1 MMLRIRCTAL
11 AISSLLVCAH
21 PSAAQRPPQTS
32 MTLRGVVLGAETSEP
47 LGFSIVTLIPN
58 VGRQFTDQ
66 RGVFRFSEVPAGI
79 YLLSVRQIGYTP
91 LDTQLVINENVPP
104 ILTLILRHLAVE
116 LPAITVTGRATCTQ
130 PGAPNPAIT
139 PALAS
144 VFGQLVENA
153 RRLELLADSHPF
165 RFRLERRFREVN
177 RRGDSLGA
185 LVDTLELDH
194 NEVRRRYR
202 PGLIVAPGAGP
213 WQGLLVV
220 TLASLHELGDS
231 AFHQNHCFRLAGLD
245 TIEGETLVRIDFEPV
260 DGLRAPDIA
269 GSAYL
274 DSVTYG
280 LRYTETLLTRPQ
292 RSRIPNISTLVA
304 RTRFTDIAP
313 GIALQEYVLAET
325 KFRGGPISTRVET
338 QRLLAVHFKRP
349 MQLAP

>member
-1 MMLRIRCTAL
+1 
-11 AISSLLVCAH
+11 
-21 PSAAQRPPQTS
+21 

-58 VGRQFTDQ
+58 VGRQFTDH
-66 RGVFRFSEVPAGI
+66 RGVFTFSEVPAGI

-91 LDTQLVINENVPP
+91 LDTQIVINESVPP
-104 ILTLILRHLAVE
+104 SLTVVLRHLAVE
-116 LPAITVTGRATCTQ
+116 L
-130 PGAPNPAIT
+130 PAIT

-274 DSVTYG
+274 DSITYG